1 MTDRSPPPVFT
12 NGSLAHGLI
21 EQHLQRVVKCHQR
34 VLDREDPEPLHQM
47 RVAMRRLRTT
57 LQQFAP
63 LLDLPSAVTDSR
75 LAKSVRR
82 LGLARDLDVLQG
94 RLVETLMPQL
104 PEAEVAALRPVLR
117 TLRRERDLA
126 QEHLEKVIR
135 SSGHLELVAA
145 LQRWLKAPGFTPL
158 ADQPADE
165 WMVEWQ
171 LPFLQALML
180 HPGWLAP
187 SYSADADTLHD
198 LRKQIKT
205 ARYRLENLAP
215 FTGGN
220 LAPVIG
226 RLRQSQDLLGELNDL
241 QVLRKAIDDQVPSAL
256 DQSLPQLH
264 WLLEQ
269 NSRRCWTL
277 WREQV
282 DLLWPPRRR
291 TRLPLAVMRASQP
304 SGPLNTVKGG
314 LMRLLL
320 VFG

>member
-1 MTDRSPPPVFT
+1 MTDRSASGGLT
-12 NGSLAHGLI
+12 NGSLAQGLI

-34 VLDREDPEPLHQM
+34 VLDRENPEPLHQM

-63 LLDLPSAVTDSR
+63 LLDLPRAVTDRR

-104 PEAEVAALRPVLR
+104 PEAEVTALRPVLR
-117 TLRRERDLA
+117 TLGRERDLA

-145 LQRWLKAPGFTPL
+145 LQRWLKAPDFTPL
-158 ADQPADE
+158 AEQPARE

-187 SYSADADTLHD
+187 SYSTDADTLHD

-215 FTGGN
+215 LTNGMLG
-220 LAPVIG
+220 PPIS
-226 RLRQSQDLLGELNDL
+226 RLRQSQELLGELNDL
-241 QVLRKAIDDQVPSAL
+241 EVLRKAIDDQVPKAL
-256 DQSLPQLH
+256 EKSLPQLH

-282 DLLWPPRRR
+282 DLLWPLRRR
-291 TRLPLAVMRASQP
+291 RRLPLAVVLASQP
-304 SGPLNTVKGG
+304 AGPLNRVKGG

-320 VFG
+320 LLG